1 MLPNNEVNL
10 DLRLRQLTDAVKL
23 VWASCFFDQAKNY
36 LAMTSFRLEEER
48 MAVIIQELVG
58 EHHGDRFYPDFS
70 GVARSYSFYPEP
82 GHAAEDGV
90 AAVAL
95 GLGHAVVGGDPCLRF
110 CPRYPRQP
118 LSFSSVGEAL
128 ENSQRD
134 FYALDL
140 MREARVGRL
149 LGIRRHPLKTAEED
163 GVLTWLGSTWSP
175 ENNLIVDGIAR
186 PGVRLVSFAQVLK
199 HRQFPLAEILV
210 RLLEHSSKGTGGP
223 VEIEFA
229 GNLGKGGGRPSF
241 AFLQLRPLAISAESE
256 SVEWVETSD
265 ADLLCRSERVLGHG
279 VVDDARDLIVV
290 DVARFERSE
299 SVDVAQQVARFD
311 AILRK
316 EGRPYLLIGVGR
328 WGSADPH
335 LGIGVS
341 WNQITGTRVI
351 VESGFRDMRV
361 EPSQGTH
368 FFQNLSSSN
377 VGYFTV
383 NPDAQD
389 GLLDWEWLAEQPAV
403 EEAGPV
409 RLLRFASPV
418 VVRMDGRSGRGVISK
433 PGPTDV

>member
-1 MLPNNEVNL
+1 
-10 DLRLRQLTDAVKL
+10 
-23 VWASCFFDQAKNY
+23 
-36 LAMTSFRLEEER
+36 
-48 MAVIIQELVG
+48 
-58 EHHGDRFYPDFS
+58 
-70 GVARSYSFYPEP
+70 
-82 GHAAEDGV
+82 
-90 AAVAL
+90 
-95 GLGHAVVGGDPCLRF
+95 
-110 CPRYPRQP
+110 
-118 LSFSSVGEAL
+118 
-128 ENSQRD
+128 
-134 FYALDL
+134 
-140 MREARVGRL
+140 
-149 LGIRRHPLKTAEED
+149 
-163 GVLTWLGSTWSP
+163 
-175 ENNLIVDGIAR
+175 
-186 PGVRLVSFAQVLK
+186 
-199 HRQFPLAEILV
+199 
-210 RLLEHSSKGTGGP
+210 
-223 VEIEFA
+223 
-229 GNLGKGGGRPSF
+229 
-241 AFLQLRPLAISAESE
+241 
-256 SVEWVETSD
+256 
-265 ADLLCRSERVLGHG
+265 
-279 VVDDARDLIVV
+279 
-290 DVARFERSE
+290 
-299 SVDVAQQVARFD
+299 VARFD